1 MLSLFCVLVCVV
13 AQPTVSANS
22 ARALIIWNETICF
35 IFLVLSTFAVVS
47 EQAVSQVSWGPAYKT
62 LVQYVRAPER
72 TLASRIAPVV
82 TRDGEDV
89 PDHPRQSLRRREY

>member
-22 ARALIIWNETICF
+22 ARALIIWNDTICF

-47 EQAVSQVSWGPAYKT
+47 EQAVSQVSWALHIRP
-62 LVQYVRAPER
+62 
-72 TLASRIAPVV
+72 
-82 TRDGEDV
+82 
-89 PDHPRQSLRRREY
+89 